1 MWVEHR
7 AGPCV
12 KAGAPG
18 DGLEMKEEESCEVAH
33 PLSQ

>member
-12 KAGAPG
+12 MAGAPG
-18 DGLEMKEEESCEVAH
+18 DGLEMKEEESCDVGRL
-33 PLSQ
+33 LSQ